1 MHPSLSWVRDP
12 TLTPGHGLLPAA
24 ATGSCTGHLAK
35 CSLGRTPRCPVL
47 LPPPTPARGARR
59 CLLADAGAPVFTRCL
74 NRTRGEDLALPAPP
88 LLDHSQHPRVSARA
102 HTHMHAHEHTPR
114 LLCKHFH
121 GPEHSTAALAPLGL
135 WASPGGGGR
144 QPLGKPFTP
153 PRGLLRG
160 RAEGA
165 PDPGHR
171 TPTGSPG
178 SLSLVALSTDP
189 DSGPGGWY
197 HSPGA
202 PVRCRL
208 GLKRYAGPQGPCLLP
223 VTGAQ
228 WDERSG
234 AASPG

>member
-47 LPPPTPARGARR
+47 PPPPTPARGARR

-144 QPLGKPFTP
+144 QPLGKPSEVGLGEP
-153 PRGLLRG
+153 PILDTGPPQAALALSAWWPSALTLTLGPGAGITALGLL
-160 RAEGA
+160 
-165 PDPGHR
+165 
-171 TPTGSPG
+171 
-178 SLSLVALSTDP
+178 
-189 DSGPGGWY
+189 
-197 HSPGA
+197 
-202 PVRCRL
+202 
-208 GLKRYAGPQGPCLLP
+208 
-223 VTGAQ
+223 
-228 WDERSG
+228 
-234 AASPG
+234 